1 MHPRGVMLGAIG
13 VRALAADVAEA
24 TRAPSNAPLPSSMIL
39 GFESRDNSIYDR
51 NLAEISAVKFVS
63 LYFLPTQPYILE

>member
-1 MHPRGVMLGAIG
+1 MLGAIG

-51 NLAEISAVKFVS
+51 NLAEIPDLVPESA
-63 LYFLPTQPYILE
+63 